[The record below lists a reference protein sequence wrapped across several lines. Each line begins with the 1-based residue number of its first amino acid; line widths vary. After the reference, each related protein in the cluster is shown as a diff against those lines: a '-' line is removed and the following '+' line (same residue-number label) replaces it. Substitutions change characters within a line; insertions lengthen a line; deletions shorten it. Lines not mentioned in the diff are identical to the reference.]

1 MLIGIDASRANREH
15 KSGTEWYSYHLI
27 KHLAHLDSENEYILY
42 TDSPLQ
48 KGLLNLDSRSA
59 TASDSVVDTQYDK
72 DGFQVVK
79 SPHNNFKA
87 KVLNWPFTYF
97 WTLGRLSLE
106 MLFHKPDVLFVPA
119 HGLPYFLPQKAV
131 NTIHDVG
138 FERDKLLYQVDS
150 LGSEYKRGKRVI
162 NFLVALFTLG
172 KYSATT
178 LDYLSWSVRFSLKHA
193 QKIITV
199 SEFSKQELIDIY
211 NCKQDKIEVVHNGF
225 NRELYRKI
233 DDKQKIRY
241 RVDKY
246 GLRQPYILYV
256 GRLEKKKNIHSLI
269 EGFGKARMENEN
281 FNYNLVLIGD
291 AGFGFDEIKYTMNE
305 YNLDS
310 VVCMPG
316 WAKEADLPY
325 IYNGA
330 ESFVFPSKYEGF
342 GIPMLQAFGCGVP
355 VAASYI
361 TSLREVG
368 GDAALYFDPNDAD
381 SIARTLLKISFDQ
394 ELRKELAEK
403 GLARSRNFS
412 WEKTAAETLKVINS
426 LK

>member
-1 MLIGIDASRANREH
+1 
-15 KSGTEWYSYHLI
+15 
-27 KHLAHLDSENEYILY
+27 
-42 TDSPLQ
+42 
-48 KGLLNLDSRSA
+48 
-59 TASDSVVDTQYDK
+59 
-72 DGFQVVK
+72 
-79 SPHNNFKA
+79 
-87 KVLNWPFTYF
+87 
-97 WTLGRLSLE
+97 
-106 MLFHKPDVLFVPA
+106 
-119 HGLPYFLPQKAV
+119 
-131 NTIHDVG
+131 
-138 FERDKLLYQVDS
+138 
-150 LGSEYKRGKRVI
+150 
-162 NFLVALFTLG
+162 
-172 KYSATT
+172 
-178 LDYLSWSVRFSLKHA
+178 
-193 QKIITV
+193 
-199 SEFSKQELIDIY
+199 
-211 NCKQDKIEVVHNGF
+211 
-225 NRELYRKI
+225 LYRKI